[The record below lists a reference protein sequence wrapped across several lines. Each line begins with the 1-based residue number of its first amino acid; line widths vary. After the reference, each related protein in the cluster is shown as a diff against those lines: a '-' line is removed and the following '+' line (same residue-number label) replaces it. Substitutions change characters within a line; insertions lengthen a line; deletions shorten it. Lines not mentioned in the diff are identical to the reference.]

1 MIAFVDNREIEVLKY
16 INKSEAWEMSLD
28 YATFIKKN
36 CEKQNINDIILI
48 TYSKYL
54 NGLKSSNIGI
64 TNNFKYIRVWDT
76 LINTLKNK
84 KNSRKK
90 IICAINQLHYTNVIN
105 N

>member
-1 MIAFVDNREIEVLKY
+1 MIAFVDNRKKEVLKY
-16 INKSEAWEMSLD
+16 INKSEAWKISLD

-36 CEKQNINDIILI
+36 SEKQNINDIILM

-84 KNSRKK
+84 KNSRKT
-90 IICAINQLHYTNVIN
+90 IIGAINQLHYTNVIN